1 MEELAV
7 GQVVVHRRYGA
18 GTVLAVRAGQED
30 EEHEQYYVIEIP
42 SRALQVHLPV
52 DSAGSAE
59 LRGLATLGKL
69 TQALDILG
77 SAPAELPKDYRE
89 RHTVLTEGM
98 QDGAPAS
105 LARGIRDLSA
115 LQSKKALSEIESAL
129 FTNAKRQLAG
139 ELALVARIGLD
150 EAMRQ
155 IERALQ
161 QSRRSA

>member
-7 GQVVVHRRYGA
+7 GQIVVHPRYGA
-18 GTVLAVRAGQED
+18 GTVVGVREGRED
-30 EEHEQYYVIEIP
+30 EDHDRYYVIEIP

-52 DSAGSAE
+52 EVAKDAD

-69 TQALDILG
+69 TYALDILA

-89 RHTVLTEGM
+89 RHTALTEGM

-105 LARGIRDLSA
+105 LARAIRDLSA
-115 LQSKKALSEIESAL
+115 LQSKKSLSEIESAL
-129 FTNAKRQLAG
+129 FTNAKRQLGG
-139 ELALVARIGLD
+139 ELALVVRIGLD

-155 IERALQ
+155 IDKALH
-161 QSRRSA
+161 QSRAA